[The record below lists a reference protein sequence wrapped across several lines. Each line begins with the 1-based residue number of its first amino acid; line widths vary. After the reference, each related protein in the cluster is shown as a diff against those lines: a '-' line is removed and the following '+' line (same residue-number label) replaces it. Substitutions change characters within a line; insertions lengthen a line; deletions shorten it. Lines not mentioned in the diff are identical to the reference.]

1 MLVKVLIDNISKDEL
16 LCEWGLS
23 VYIEYRDKKIL
34 LDGGTSGA
42 FARNAKRM
50 GIDLNAVDFG
60 VLSHA
65 HYDHADGLSAFFEE
79 NDHAPVYLRT
89 GSEENCFKKEGT
101 GYKYIGIREGFLE
114 EYADRL
120 KYVEGDVELAPG
132 VYLLPY
138 KTAGLAKLGEK
149 AHMYREAE
157 GVWSPDAFT
166 HEQSLVFDTSRGLV
180 IFNSCSHGGAD
191 NIIREVGETFPEKPI
206 YALFGGLHLHESAD
220 EDVRALAERVR
231 QTGIRKIY
239 TGHCTG
245 DRALEI
251 LKEELG
257 DTVEAIYSGF
267 TVDDIAE

>member
-1 MLVKVLIDNISKDEL
+1 MLVKVLIDNISKNEL

-42 FARNAKRM
+42 FARNARM
-50 GIDLNAVDFG
+50 MGVDLNAIDFG

-65 HYDHADGLSAFFEE
+65 HYDHADGLAAFFEE
-79 NDHAPVYLRT
+79 NDHAPVYLRA

-132 VYLLPY
+132 VYLLPH
-138 KTAGLAKLGEK
+138 KTEGLEKLGEK

-157 GVWSPDAFT
+157 GVWSPDAFSR
-166 HEQSLVFDTSRGLV
+166 EQSLVFDTSRGLV

-191 NIIREVGETFPEKPI
+191 VIIREAEAAFPGKQI
-206 YALFGGLHLHESAD
+206 YGLIGGFHLFRSEDQEVRELAD
-220 EDVRALAERVR
+220 RIRK
-231 QTGIRKIY
+231 TGIRRIC

-245 DRALEI
+245 ERAMEI

-257 DTVEAIYSGF
+257 DMAEQIYTGF
-267 TVDDIAE
+267 EIEV

>member
-1 MLVKVLIDNISKDEL
+1 M
-16 LCEWGLS
+16 
-23 VYIEYRDKKIL
+23 
-34 LDGGTSGA
+34 
-42 FARNAKRM
+42 
-50 GIDLNAVDFG
+50 
-60 VLSHA
+60 
-65 HYDHADGLSAFFEE
+65 
-79 NDHAPVYLRT
+79 
-89 GSEENCFKKEGT
+89 
-101 GYKYIGIREGFLE
+101 
-114 EYADRL
+114 
-120 KYVEGDVELAPG
+120 
-132 VYLLPY
+132 
-138 KTAGLAKLGEK
+138 
-149 AHMYREAE
+149 
-157 GVWSPDAFT
+157 
-166 HEQSLVFDTSRGLV
+166 

-191 NIIREVGETFPEKPI
+191 NIIREVGETFPEKTI

>member
-1 MLVKVLIDNISKDEL
+1 MLVKVLIDNISKNEL

-42 FARNAKRM
+42 FARNARM
-50 GIDLNAVDFG
+50 MGVDLNAIDFG

-65 HYDHADGLSAFFEE
+65 HYDHADGLAAFFEE
-79 NDHAPVYLRT
+79 NDHAPVYLRA

-132 VYLLPY
+132 VYLLPH
-138 KTAGLAKLGEK
+138 KTEGLEKLGEK

-157 GVWSPDAFT
+157 GLWSPDAFT
-166 HEQSLVFDTSRGLV
+166 HEQSLVFDTSR
-180 IFNSCSHGGAD
+180 
-191 NIIREVGETFPEKPI
+191 
-206 YALFGGLHLHESAD
+206 
-220 EDVRALAERVR
+220 ALAERVR
-231 QTGIRKIY
+231 RTGIRKIY

-267 TVDDIAE
+267 TVDDM